1 MDIKEI
7 MILVKG
13 EDKTENISTISPD
26 LEKGKVNITYK
37 NSNTSCPYSQKN
49 VIIIKNP
56 KVIELHGHAPYVDG
70 MPIFNPQLILDFE
83 QRIRIIQY
91 NGESRTVIPQ
101 AFSLVKDG
109 AVNKN
114 AQQIQNYLKN
124 ISQYTSDN
132 AEERNFL
139 KREME
144 QLTFVHPESVLS
156 YYLNQQLPEKRTPE
170 ADGIIFPFKFNLSQ
184 KAALENA
191 LKSSISIIEG
201 PPGTGKTQTILNI
214 IANLVAIQ
222 GKSVA
227 VVSSN
232 NEAIKNVAEKM
243 DKEGYG
249 FLTALLGNADNQE
262 TFFANMPIAKVEE
275 WNCKEEKAELIQSIE
290 TLNVRL
296 NQLLELD
303 RKRAQTLQELLAW
316 KLEQQ
321 HFEEYFVQQDIEE
334 IAKLPL
340 LKATPARIISFLA
353 ETTLAKEF
361 NQPTTVLYKL
371 RLLFKYGIF
380 DYRKL
385 QQQELSVLLS
395 LQREFY
401 RQQVLQL
408 EREKAALENK
418 LEKASFDELLDEH
431 KRTSEKL
438 FRKLLYPKY
447 SGHSEPSFTRKNFK
461 VKFKEFIERFPVILS
476 TTHALR
482 RSIPQNY
489 ILDYV
494 IIDEASQ
501 VELITGAL
509 AFSCCRNVIIVG
521 DLKQLQQITNK
532 KLESEFGKTPLPHS
546 AFNYFKNNILSSI
559 ITLYEK
565 SLPLQRL
572 QEHYRCHPQ
581 IIGFCNNKYYDGD
594 LISYTSAS
602 LSECPLVLYKTVEGN
617 HLRRVTRGEEKGIY
631 NQRELD
637 VTVEEIMKSPT
648 FVDGYKNIGF
658 VTPYRKQADKAERLL
673 PGDIESDTIHK
684 YQGREKDIMI
694 MSTVLDSTRD
704 GQIGLKFVDDPRMV
718 NVAVSRAI
726 KQFILV
732 TDHNLFF
739 EKGKDISDLIRYIQ
753 YSTLDENVIE
763 SEIVSVF
770 DLLYKKY
777 SSKLIP
783 LKSKM
788 DTSERFQSE
797 EALRVLLD
805 KILAEPEYKRYSY
818 VRGMLM
824 RNLLKNVGLLNTEE
838 LNFINHR
845 ASLDFVV
852 HYKQDKACAFVIE
865 VDGFAYHE
873 NNPDQL
879 RRDTL
884 KDVILTKYNVPILRL
899 ATNGSGEQELIEGFL
914 KKL

>member
-13 EDKTENISTISPD
+13 EDETENISTISPD
-26 LEKGKVNITYK
+26 SEKGKVNITYK
-37 NSNTSCPYSQKN
+37 NRNNSCPYNQKN

-70 MPIFNPQLILDFE
+70 MPIYNPQLILDFE

-101 AFSLVKDG
+101 SFSLVKDG
-109 AVNKN
+109 AANKN
-114 AQQIQNYLKN
+114 ARQIQNYLKD

-132 AEERNFL
+132 AEEGNFL

-144 QLTFVHPESVLS
+144 QLTFVHPDSVLS
-156 YYLNQQLPEKRTPE
+156 YYLNQQLPEIRTPE

-249 FLTALLGNADNQE
+249 FLTALLGKVDNQDA
-262 TFFANMPIAKVEE
+262 FFADMPKAKVEE
-275 WNCKEEKAELIQSIE
+275 WNCKEEKAELIQRIE
-290 TLNVRL
+290 TLNIRL
-296 NQLLELD
+296 NQLLEID
-303 RKRAQTLQELLAW
+303 RKRAQILQELLAW
-316 KLEQQ
+316 QLEQQ

-340 LKATPARIISFLA
+340 IKATPDRIISFLA
-353 ETTLAKEF
+353 ETTLAKEL
-361 NQPTTVLYKL
+361 NQPATLLYKL

-385 QQQELSVLLS
+385 QQKELSILLS

-401 RQQVLQL
+401 RQQVLLL

-418 LEKASFDELLDEH
+418 LDKASFAELLDEH
-431 KRTSEKL
+431 KQTSEKL
-438 FRKLLYPKY
+438 FRKLLYPQY
-447 SGHSEPSFTRKNFK
+447 SELSEPGFTRKNFK
-461 VKFKEFIERFPVILS
+461 VRFKEFIKRFPVILS

-509 AFSCCRNVIIVG
+509 AFSSCRNVIIVG
-521 DLKQLQQITNK
+521 DMKQLPQITNK
-532 KLESEFGKTPLPHS
+532 KIKSKLEKTTLPHS
-546 AFNYFKNNILSSI
+546 AFDYFENNILSSI
-559 ITLYEK
+559 IKLYGEK
-565 SLPLQRL
+565 LPLQTL

-581 IIGFCNNKYYDGD
+581 IIEFCNNKYYDGK
-594 LISYTSAS
+594 LIPYTSSS
-602 LSECPLVLYKTVEGN
+602 LSEYPLVLYKTAEGN
-617 HLRRVTRGEEKGIY
+617 HLRRVTRGAEKGLY

-637 VTVEEIMKSPT
+637 VTVEEIMKSPA
-648 FVDGYKNIGF
+648 FVEDYKNIGF

-673 PGDIESDTIHK
+673 PDGIESDTIHK

-694 MSTVLDSTRD
+694 MSTVLDNTRD

-739 EKGKDISDLIRYIQ
+739 ERGKDVSDLIRYIQ

-770 DLLYKKY
+770 DLLYRRY

-797 EALRVLLD
+797 EALRVLLEE
-805 KILAEPEYKRYSY
+805 ILAEPEYKRYSY

-824 RNLLKNVGLLNTEE
+824 RNLLKNVDLLNTEE
-838 LNFINHR
+838 LNFVNHR

-873 NNPDQL
+873 NNPEQL
-879 RRDTL
+879 HRDAL
-884 KDVILTKYNVPILRL
+884 KNAILTKYGVAILRL
-899 ATNGSGEQELIEGFL
+899 ATNGSNERKRIEDFL
-914 KKL
+914 KE